1 MEALLEGREVEEKG
15 RRSGGERKTVG
26 IRDATCMPIFDSFES
41 LINK

>member
-15 RRSGGERKTVG
+15 EWRWAKTVG